1 MSDSESGVFRVGI
14 THDVLTSKGQP
25 IFGQEVF
32 EWLNQ
37 PGLVWEYMEETPV
50 IPAQTCR
57 PLRCHLRHA
66 GEVHA

>member
-1 MSDSESGVFRVGI
+1 MSDSGSGVFRVGI

-37 PGLVWEYMEETPV
+37 PGMVWEYICLLYTSDAADE
-50 IPAQTCR
+50 
-57 PLRCHLRHA
+57 
-66 GEVHA
+66 